1 MTSRSETKIVGLQLH
16 QVQDGEA
23 DEKEE
28 YNKEDGAK
36 CKGERIY
43 GEDGLKG
50 KFHQSRPTLLARI
63 IHELATPTVD
73 MNAQRLWCYMLYMS

>member
-1 MTSRSETKIVGLQLH
+1 MTSRPETKIEGLQLD

-28 YNKEDGAK
+28 YNKENGAK
-36 CKGERIY
+36 CKGGRIY
-43 GEDGLKG
+43 GEDGLKR

-63 IHELATPTVD
+63 IHHAP
-73 MNAQRLWCYMLYMS
+73 A

>member
-23 DEKEE
+23 DKKEE
-28 YNKEDGAK
+28 YNKEDGAE
-36 CKGERIY
+36 CKGGRIY
-43 GEDGLKG
+43 GEDGLKR

-63 IHELATPTVD
+63 IHHALA
-73 MNAQRLWCYMLYMS
+73 